1 MARGILPTRSI
12 HNLWSEH
19 PSTDWVISIICVS
32 TVGLLQHGHVLSG
45 HPLDQRMNIYAT
57 VASVAAIVGG
67 FGTAAISQYATSSGR
82 RMTFLRA
89 RFGESLRRNWVS
101 ILTSM
106 TAVSAGCLA
115 TMLSDTTKEIGWP
128 GWGIGLLLF
137 LGLTRAM
144 RLIWLFRLLIDVSDH
159 DGTTTTANEPV
170 RLVDPPGPNE

>member
-1 MARGILPTRSI
+1 MVLGLWQRSHIL
-12 HNLWSEH
+12 
-19 PSTDWVISIICVS
+19 TDHSV
-32 TVGLLQHGHVLSG
+32 
-45 HPLDQRMNIYAT
+45 DQRMSVYAT

-82 RMTFLRA
+82 RMTFLRE

-115 TMLSDTTKEIGWP
+115 TMLGDTGKTIGWQ
-128 GWGIGLLLF
+128 GWMVEFLLF
-137 LGLTRAM
+137 LGLLRAV

-159 DGTTTTANEPV
+159 DGTVAARNEPV
-170 RLVDPPGPNE
+170 RIIDPEND

>member
-1 MARGILPTRSI
+1 MASWIPGVRRL

-19 PSTDWVISIICVS
+19 PSADWLGAAVCV
-32 TVGLLQHGHVLSG
+32 TLLGFWQQGHVLNG
-45 HPLDQRMNIYAT
+45 HSADQRMNVYAT
-57 VASVAAIVGG
+57 VASVAAIIGG

-106 TAVSAGCLA
+106 TAVAIGLLA
-115 TMLSDTTKEIGWP
+115 VMMSDTKESIGWP
-128 GWGIGLLLF
+128 GWVVGLLLF
-137 LGLTRAM
+137 LGLFRAI

-159 DGTTTTANEPV
+159 DGTNLSTSEPV
-170 RLVDPPGPNE
+170 QIVDPRRE

>member
-1 MARGILPTRSI
+1 MAIGVQFIRRV

-19 PSTDWVISIICVS
+19 PGVDWAGALICVA
-32 TVGLLQHGHVLSG
+32 VLGLWQHNHILS
-45 HPLDQRMNIYAT
+45 HHSSDQRMNVYAT
-57 VASVAAIVGG
+57 VASVAAIIGG

-115 TMLSDTTKEIGWP
+115 AMLSDTGKTIGWQ
-128 GWGIGLLLF
+128 GWVVGLLLF
-137 LGLTRAM
+137 LGLLRAV

-159 DGTTTTANEPV
+159 DGTIATRDEPV
-170 RLVDPPGPNE
+170 RIIDPGNR